1 MQFDL
6 FTLYV
11 LAIGTL
17 LLSAAMTVWEGEARP
32 QRRATLRLF
41 AGAYVMLAVGCVLAT
56 VRAHGSGPLLPALSN
71 LSFMAGYLLI
81 LNGVAALRGRRY
93 RTASVATLAAIAAI
107 WAIGGAGGQG
117 TVWNYVSAGPIA
129 LVSAATTWE
138 VLRNHMLRGLR
149 GRRVV
154 IVILTVHAMF
164 YVVRATALPLM
175 VGMWGNDVLALAST
189 LTMYEGV
196 LYSVA
201 LPMSLL
207 AMIREEAHDQL
218 LQTSRTDYL
227 TGLGN
232 RRWFFEEGERVIA
245 RAGMGEPMSLLA
257 FDLDHFKA
265 INDRHGHATGDAVLK
280 LFARVVRGATGE
292 DTVLARIGGEEFAA
306 LLPGHARI
314 HARQIGQ
321 VVAARFAESAA
332 SDAATGGVAATVS
345 IGVAERGTD
354 GETLADLL
362 SAADRALYVAKA
374 RGRNRIEFAPR
385 VALAEAC

>member
-32 QRRATLRLF
+32 QRRGALRLL
-41 AGAYVMLAVGCVLAT
+41 AGAYVMLAAGCVLAT
-56 VRAHGSGPLLPALSN
+56 VRSHGEGPLLLALSN
-71 LSFMAGYLLI
+71 LTFMAGYLLV

-93 RTASVATLAAIAAI
+93 RIASVATLAAIAAM
-107 WAIGGAGGQG
+107 WAIGGSSGQG
-117 TVWNYVSAGPIA
+117 TVWNYVSAAPIA
-129 LVSAATTWE
+129 LVSAAASWE
-138 VLRNHMLRGLR
+138 VLRNPMLRDLR

-164 YVVRATALPLM
+164 YVVRATALPVM
-175 VGMWGNDVLALAST
+175 VSTSGDDVLALGST

-207 AMIREEAHDQL
+207 ALIREEAHDQL

-227 TGLGN
+227 TALGN
-232 RRWFFEEGERVIA
+232 RRWFFEEGERVMM
-245 RAGMGEPMSLLA
+245 RAGIGEPMSLLA

-265 INDRHGHATGDAVLK
+265 INDRHGHATGDAVLT

-332 SDAATGGVAATVS
+332 SDPATGGVAATVS